1 MAKTELSY
9 NDLQKRLD
17 GVVDKLQNEDLGV
30 EEALQLYQQGL
41 ELIKAL
47 EDYLKT
53 AETTVK
59 ELKAKFDKS

>member
-17 GVVDKLQNEDLGV
+17 EVVDKLQNEDLGV